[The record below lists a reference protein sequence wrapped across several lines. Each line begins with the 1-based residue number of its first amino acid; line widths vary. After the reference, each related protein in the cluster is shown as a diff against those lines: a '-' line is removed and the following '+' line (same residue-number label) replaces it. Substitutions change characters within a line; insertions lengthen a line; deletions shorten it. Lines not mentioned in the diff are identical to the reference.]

1 MEKEC
6 QQCGKPLHGRTD
18 KKFCDSACK
27 NAFNFA
33 QRRDTRNEVREID
46 GYLHRNREI
55 LAMLMGESKKEMFDR
70 AVITRAKFR
79 WEYMT
84 GIYKNKEGKWY
95 HLVYDYAWME
105 FSTQQVLVIRK
116 VVKETASPTA
126 G

>member
-1 MEKEC
+1 MGKEC

-33 QRRDTRNEVREID
+33 QRRDTRDAVKEID

-55 LAMLMGESKKEMFDR
+55 LAMLMGESRKEMFDR
-70 AVITRAKFR
+70 ALLTRAKFR

-84 GIYKNKEGKWY
+84 GLYKNKEGKWY

-105 FSTQQVLVIRK
+105 FSTQQVLVIGKSR
-116 VVKETASPTA
+116 
-126 G
+126 